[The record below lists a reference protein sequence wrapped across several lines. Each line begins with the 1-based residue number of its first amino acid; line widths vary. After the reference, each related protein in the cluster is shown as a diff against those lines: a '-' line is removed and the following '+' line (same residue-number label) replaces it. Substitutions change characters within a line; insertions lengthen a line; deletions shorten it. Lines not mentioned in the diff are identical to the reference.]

1 MTMSKQ
7 LNNTKSCCFVNK
19 PPPMLRPM
27 SYIINMPRSYPV
39 INDDENN
46 TIIIIITTRRSN
58 AVSIELSNHST
69 TL

>member
-1 MTMSKQ
+1 
-7 LNNTKSCCFVNK
+7 
-19 PPPMLRPM
+19 MLRPM